1 MLIFGSFR
9 GQRLT
14 LQVSAGMTV
23 AELKENIKQL
33 LGISKDFYRQD
44 KKVLALTYAGADLQ
58 DALVFTDLGIIPG
71 TNIQIKLKEEV
82 KPVLSIHCSHNQ
94 QTINVFETIYISR
107 MKLDQVRS
115 IASMKT
121 GLPIGTF
128 RLVTQDGREMFD
140 GNRLDD
146 YGVDIGHTIMLEN
159 WDGWNEYLN
168 LAIMGF
174 TPQVIAQLAG
184 DEALVRYQMRVALF
198 IAAHFGHVDL
208 ARYLLKLGC
217 RSDEATGYHPS
228 RAWCQE
234 DGHKDSRKCPV
245 HEATLCGQLAVLKL
259 FVYHDITCL
268 KAKDGEGLEP
278 INLALRNKIKHCAS
292 FLVSKQW
299 SKINITKTFALR
311 LGTYALLKAWCQ
323 RAKERALLKYG
334 VAKSSLKRRTFYN
347 GALVN
352 HGVLVDG
359 FSKSPMN
366 GRTRAA
372 LQKEEKTAKEEQ
384 RRQKNFLSEED
395 LTTLYKEDPENYFR
409 TLIALHNMKTQ
420 QKGHVKFPPRLS
432 KLFPMPRSEFS
443 DVANEQGDI
452 KTNSSRH
459 YNNSISDTNK
469 SKVYLTRSEVG
480 KLPPISSQRLFNA
493 NDQDLKPEVDISKSK
508 AGMIRLINNSKGAY
522 FQSSSTASSNKLTL
536 QEQNKQT
543 TEAKGAMYLY
553 AGADKHRKSLTAPSV
568 TSGVS
573 FGDDSEEDS
582 KTRRSRLKKKKER
595 LSDAMLLSKAKSSE
609 GGLPL
614 PLVSHEQARRPFF
627 YHHGQREDELVE
639 STLGLVS
646 KYRGDT
652 SRERA
657 IKSLTLAKTFTGKPW
672 LGQVRVALNLTNNNL
687 RRTMPIENG
696 SPKTNVVAN

>member
-1 MLIFGSFR
+1 
-9 GQRLT
+9 
-14 LQVSAGMTV
+14 
-23 AELKENIKQL
+23 
-33 LGISKDFYRQD
+33 
-44 KKVLALTYAGADLQ
+44 
-58 DALVFTDLGIIPG
+58 
-71 TNIQIKLKEEV
+71 
-82 KPVLSIHCSHNQ
+82 
-94 QTINVFETIYISR
+94 
-107 MKLDQVRS
+107 
-115 IASMKT
+115 
-121 GLPIGTF
+121 
-128 RLVTQDGREMFD
+128 
-140 GNRLDD
+140 
-146 YGVDIGHTIMLEN
+146 
-159 WDGWNEYLN
+159 
-168 LAIMGF
+168 
-174 TPQVIAQLAG
+174 VIAQLAG

-299 SKINITKTFALR
+299 SKINITKTFAVR

-366 GRTRAA
+366 GRTKAA

-395 LTTLYKEDPENYFR
+395 LTTLCKEDPENYFR

-443 DVANEQGDI
+443 DVANEQGDL

-459 YNNSISDTNK
+459 YNTSISDTNK
-469 SKVYLTRSEVG
+469 PKVFLTRSEVG

-493 NDQDLKPEVDISKSK
+493 NDQDLKPEGDFSKSK

-582 KTRRSRLKKKKER
+582 KTRRSRFKKKKER

-614 PLVSHEQARRPFF
+614 PLVSNEQARRPFF

-672 LGQVRVALNLTNNNL
+672 LGQHNRNQGRMDLDSMLLDEV
-687 RRTMPIENG
+687 
-696 SPKTNVVAN
+696 S